1 MKASLFALM
10 HSEILAQKW
19 LRNEKNDKH
28 VINMRTIKIY
38 KM

>member
-28 VINMRTIKIY
+28 FINMRTIKIY